1 MIFFTYKIIIGFENE
16 NIYQTSSFKLVLK
29 TNKNV
34 KFYSYLKGKR
44 KGLRIVCDFIE
55 NI

>member
-1 MIFFTYKIIIGFENE
+1 MIFSTNKSIIGFENE
-16 NIYQTSSFKLVLK
+16 NIFQTSSFKLVLK

-34 KFYSYLKGKR
+34 KFCSYLKGKR